1 MGTAGKRLVRVLL
14 ATGGAVALLATAAPA
29 AGAAVARNGICETD
43 EFCLYYGP
51 GETGSVSDFSGS
63 IPNYGSTQP
72 GCYEFKGPGAGQ
84 GLCVKNNA
92 RSAKNNTRRYVV
104 KVYYNSRY
112 GGSNVTYNPG
122 GEGNLGSL
130 TRQNASH
137 LFEPVS

>member
-1 MGTAGKRLVRVLL
+1 MRKHLVRALL
-14 ATGGAVALLATAAPA
+14 AVGGAVASLATAAPA
-29 AGAAVARNGICETD
+29 ANAATARNGICETG

-84 GLCVKNNA
+84 GQCVKNNA
-92 RSAKNNTRRYVV
+92 RSAKNNTRIYVV
-104 KVYYNSRY
+104 KVYYNSNY

-122 GEGNLGSL
+122 GAGDLGSL
-130 TRQNASH
+130 SRENASH

>member
-1 MGTAGKRLVRVLL
+1 LGTAGKRLFRVLL

-51 GETGSVSDFSGS
+51 GLTGSVSDFSGS
-63 IPNYGSTQP
+63 IPNYGDTQP
-72 GCYEFKGPGAGQ
+72 DCYEFKGPGAGQ

-112 GGSNVTYNPG
+112 AGANFTYNPG
-122 GEGNLGSL
+122 GAGDLGALS
-130 TRQNASH
+130 RQNASH